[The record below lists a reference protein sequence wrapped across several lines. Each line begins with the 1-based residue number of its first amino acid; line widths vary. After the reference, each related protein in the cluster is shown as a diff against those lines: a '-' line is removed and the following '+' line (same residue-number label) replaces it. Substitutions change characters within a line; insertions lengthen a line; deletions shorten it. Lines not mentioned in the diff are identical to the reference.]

1 MWKIHIKGEA
11 KTEWPDIYKLEGVY
25 CEDNFAEYFD
35 NNFTFKNDISQG
47 NMEFRV
53 QDGKL
58 MTVTI
63 YTSTRKLTDE
73 ELAVLVDYTQGQW
86 SDGIGEGFEQYPC
99 EYSEK
104 GEEIF
109 VSAWQPGQV
118 VTTLQDQVFTY

>member
-1 MWKIHIKGEA
+1 MWKIHIKGDA
-11 KTEWPDIYKLEGVY
+11 KTEWPDIHKLEGVY
-25 CEDNFAEYFD
+25 CEENFADYFD
-35 NNFTFKNDISQG
+35 DDLPFKDDIKEG
-47 NMEFRV
+47 YMEFRV

-86 SDGIGEGFEQYPC
+86 SDGIGEGFEQFAC

-104 GEEIF
+104 GEEIY
-109 VSAWQPGQV
+109 VSAWHKDQV
-118 VTTLQDQVFTY
+118 ISTLQDQVLQY